1 MKAWNIKQL
10 NEAMQKDLESC
21 GTDFERSMVKAICG
35 KEIREK
41 AIELSR
47 TRKLTPFEI
56 AIAEQY
62 GYFPEKSKD

>member
-10 NEAMQKDLESC
+10 NEAMQKDLERC
-21 GTDFERSMVKAICG
+21 NTDFERSMVKAICG

-47 TRKLTPFEI
+47 TRKLTPVEI

-62 GYFPEKSKD
+62 GYFQERA